1 MRARIVQIGNSQ
13 GIRIP
18 KPLLDQTGLKD
29 EVDIEIEDGHLII
42 SAASRPRLG
51 WDEAF
56 QAMSREGDDS
66 LLNSEPLPTRWDE
79 EEWEWQ

>member
-18 KPLLDQTGLKD
+18 KLLLDQTGLKD

-56 QAMSREGDDS
+56 QAMSQEGDDTH
-66 LLNSEPLPTRWDE
+66 LDSEPLPTRWDE